1 MKLKEKRTFTLKLD
15 GNEVQLLVKELAEV
29 DIDNWNEQLEN
40 LAEWVCEPEFR
51 IKMKLDD
58 VRLMMDG
65 IAMVED
71 KGEMMN
77 SIWNLLWEVVDN
89 ER

>member
-15 GNEVQLLVKELAEV
+15 ENEVQLLDKELAEV
-29 DIDNWNEQLEN
+29 DIDNWNEQLEI
-40 LAEWVCEPEFR
+40 LAERVEGRPFR

-58 VRLMMDG
+58 VCLMMDG

-71 KGEMMN
+71 KGEMMK